1 MDHRQGLNDSMAR
14 GLDRSTVGRHEEV
27 DHAKGKQNMS
37 VESSQDDAEMCRENF
52 SDSLAED

>member
-1 MDHRQGLNDSMAR
+1 MAR